1 MLTFQFLRELQKKE
15 RQNAELQPID
25 QNFYKLV
32 AEYVG
37 RKSRL
42 AEQKS
47 SFQSVEDSSDNL
59 EKIIPII
66 RDIFNR
72 RETKI
77 INGALMVARSGAE
90 FKNMLIEEKIL
101 FHHTRTGVSENRKRL
116 DDILNGVILNV
127 KLEGQDNG
135 ELPTPQQNELSEI
148 KQALEL
154 TSNGLDSSHPS
165 TNPDQAPTKESQEYS
180 SNSIDNPLST
190 IPTAQKV
197 KIKVLI
203 EIPAFVGEDLDTYGP
218 WKSGEEVECPS
229 MVADIFLRT
238 GKAEKAGF

>member
-1 MLTFQFLRELQKKE
+1 MANMLTFQFLRELQKKE

-154 TSNGLDSSHPS
+154 TS
-165 TNPDQAPTKESQEYS
+165 
-180 SNSIDNPLST
+180 
-190 IPTAQKV
+190 
-197 KIKVLI
+197 
-203 EIPAFVGEDLDTYGP
+203 
-218 WKSGEEVECPS
+218 
-229 MVADIFLRT
+229 
-238 GKAEKAGF
+238 